1 MAFFESEKTG
11 DTPEEESGGGGRLF
25 CHDRSGSKVPIA
37 ESKSAPS
44 IFHHKRTCRSS
55 HTHPPHRNLSFSVL
69 SFPFLGYNFVFL

>member
-55 HTHPPHRNLSFSVL
+55 HTHPPTATFPFL

>member
-11 DTPEEESGGGGRLF
+11 DTPEEESAGGGRLF

-55 HTHPPHRNLSFSVL
+55 HTHPPPTATFPFL